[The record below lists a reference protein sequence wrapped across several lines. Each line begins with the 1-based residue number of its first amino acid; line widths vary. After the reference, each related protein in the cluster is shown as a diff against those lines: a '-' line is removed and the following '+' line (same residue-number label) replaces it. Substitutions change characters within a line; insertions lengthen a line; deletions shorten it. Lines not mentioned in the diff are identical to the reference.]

1 MRIKYVI
8 IGTAVVILIP
18 VAVIAWWLLSP
29 LFIDKT
35 VEEEFP
41 FTATAEIPQGMTRAE
56 AETVMAGMAKI
67 NQEVDEAMPAPMMG
81 GQSDATTGQTNSS
94 AEAVALKQGSF
105 RDADS
110 FHRGSGQ
117 ATIYL
122 GSDGSHLLRLENFSV
137 TNGPDLHVILTPNP
151 DPQTRAEVSAP
162 GYVDL
167 GSLKGNMGNQNYEIP
182 DGVDIDS
189 LGSVVIYCQPF
200 HVIFSVA
207 SLENLG

>member
-18 VAVIAWWLLSP
+18 AAVIAWWLLSS
-29 LFIDKT
+29 LLIDTT

-41 FTATAEIPQGMTRAE
+41 FTATAQIPEGMTRTE
-56 AETVMAGMAKI
+56 AEMVMAGMAKI
-67 NQEVDEAMPAPMMG
+67 NQEVEEAMPAPMMG
-81 GQSDATTGQTNSS
+81 SQNDTMTGQPSNS
-94 AEAVALKQGSF
+94 AGAVALKQGSF
-105 RDADS
+105 RDADR
-110 FHRGSGQ
+110 FHHGSGQ
-117 ATIYL
+117 VTIYR
-122 GSDGSHLLRLENFSV
+122 GPDGSHLLRLENFSV

-151 DPQTRAEVSAP
+151 DPQIRDEVSAS
-162 GYVDL
+162 GYLDL

-189 LGSVVIYCQPF
+189 FGSVVIYCQPF